1 MKLKHLLL
9 IIGGLV
15 LLAVILCVGGALVT
29 GAFGGKPTP
38 SPAAEDEADVPVE
51 VSIRARGEVVPAV
64 WADLSFDTTGQVVE
78 WFVEEGDTV
87 EAGAPLGQL
96 DTESLEMALQEAQMA
111 LETAEL
117 KLTQAQTDHERQL
130 ADAQLTLETAEA
142 RLAQAQARYP
152 SLAAA
157 GVRLQ
162 AAIEAEDRA
171 WEEYDKAIHRPWDPD
186 TVTESYRLAYESA
199 VDARELA
206 QAEYDSIVAEQRASS
221 QELIVL
227 EDEVQRAHLALAK
240 LEEGVDPLLTQD
252 VESAKLR
259 VTQAQADLEAATL
272 VAPFGGTVVTL
283 HLKPYDVA
291 QPGAPAVTLVDLST
305 LRVETTDLDE
315 WAAAQVSVG
324 GEATIVFTAFDD
336 KTLTGH
342 VTEIA
347 LRGEELP
354 AGDVVYR
361 AIIELDAPDPDLRW
375 GMTVR
380 ITIPIE

>member
-1 MKLKHLLL
+1 MKLKHLLM

-15 LLAVILCVGGALVT
+15 LLAVILCVGGAVVT
-29 GAFGGKPTP
+29 GAFGGQSTP

-64 WADLSFDTTGQVVE
+64 WADLSFDTTGQVAE
-78 WFVEEGDTV
+78 WFVEEGDVV
-87 EAGAPLGQL
+87 ETGAPLGQL

-117 KLTQAQTDHERQL
+117 KLTQAQKDNARQL
-130 ADAQLTLETAEA
+130 AEAQLTLETAEA
-142 RLAQAQARYP
+142 RLTQAQARYP

-157 GVRLQ
+157 AVRLQ
-162 AAIEAEDRA
+162 AAIEAEERA

-186 TVTESYRLAYESA
+186 TVTESYRLSYEAA

-221 QELIVL
+221 QELIIL
-227 EDEVQRAHLALAK
+227 EGEVQKARLALAK
-240 LEEGVDPLLTQD
+240 LEEGVDPLLARD
-252 VESAKLR
+252 LESAKLR
-259 VTQAQADLEAATL
+259 VKQAQADLEAATL

-291 QPGAPAVTLVDLST
+291 QPGTPAVTLVDLST

-315 WAAAQVSVG
+315 WAAAQVPVG

-361 AIIELDAPDPDLRW
+361 AVIELDAPDPDLRW

>member
-15 LLAVILCVGGALVT
+15 LLAVILCVGGALIT
-29 GAFGGKPTP
+29 GAFGGQSTP

-51 VSIRARGEVVPAV
+51 VSIRARGEVVPEV
-64 WADLSFDTTGQVVE
+64 WADLSFDATGQVAE
-78 WFVEEGDTV
+78 WFVEEGDRV
-87 EAGAPLGQL
+87 EAGAPLGRL

-111 LETAEL
+111 LESAEL
-117 KLTQAQTDHERQL
+117 KLAQAQKDHERQL
-130 ADAQLTLETAEA
+130 AEAQLALEIAEA

-162 AAIEAEDRA
+162 AAIEAEERA

-186 TVTESYRLAYESA
+186 TVTESYRLAYEAA

-206 QAEYDSIVAEQRASS
+206 QAEYDSVLAEQRASS

-227 EDEVQRAHLALAK
+227 EGEVQKAQLTLAK
-240 LEEGVDPLLTQD
+240 LEEGVDPLLAQD

-259 VTQAQADLEAATL
+259 VTQAQVDLEAATL
-272 VAPFGGTVVTL
+272 VAPFGGTVVEL
-283 HLKPYDVA
+283 YLKEQDWA
-291 QPGAPAVTLVDLST
+291 QPGTPAITLADLST
-305 LRVETTDLDE
+305 LHVETTDLDE
-315 WAAAQVSVG
+315 WAAAQVPVG

-342 VTEIA
+342 VTGIA

-361 AIIELDAPDPDLRW
+361 ATIELDEPDPELRW

-380 ITIPIE
+380 VTIPIE

>member
-15 LLAVILCVGGALVT
+15 LLAVILCVGGAVVT
-29 GAFGGKPTP
+29 GAFGGQATP

-64 WADLSFDTTGQVVE
+64 WADLSFDTTGQVE
-78 WFVEEGDTV
+78 AWFVEEGDTV

-117 KLTQAQTDHERQL
+117 KLTQAQADNERQL
-130 ADAQLTLETAEA
+130 TEAQLTLETAEA

-157 GVRLQ
+157 AVRLQ
-162 AAIEAEDRA
+162 AAIEAEERA

-186 TVTESYRLAYESA
+186 TVTESYRLAYEAA

-206 QAEYDSIVAEQRASS
+206 QAEYDSIVAEQQASS

-227 EDEVQRAHLALAK
+227 EGEVQKARLALAK
-240 LEEGVDPLLTQD
+240 LEEGVDPLLARD

-259 VTQAQADLEAATL
+259 VKQAQADLEAATL
-272 VAPFGGTVVTL
+272 VAPFGGTIVTL

-291 QPGAPAVTLVDLST
+291 QPGTPAVTLVDLST

-361 AIIELDAPDPDLRW
+361 AVIELDAPDPDLRW

>member
-15 LLAVILCVGGALVT
+15 LLAAILCVGGALVS
-29 GAFGGKPTP
+29 GAFGGQSTPTP
-38 SPAAEDEADVPVE
+38 ATEDGTDVPTE
-51 VSIRARGEVVPAV
+51 VSIRAR
-64 WADLSFDTTGQVVE
+64 ADLSFDATGQVAE
-78 WFVEEGDTV
+78 WFVEEGDEV
-87 EAGAPLGQL
+87 EAGAPLGRL

-111 LETAEL
+111 LENAEL
-117 KLTQAQTDHERQL
+117 NLAQAQKDNERQL
-130 ADAQLTLETAEA
+130 AEAQLALEIAEA

-157 GVRLQ
+157 AVRLQ
-162 AAIEAEDRA
+162 AAIEAEERA

-186 TVTESYRLAYESA
+186 TVTESYRLAYEAA

-206 QAEYDSIVAEQRASS
+206 QAEYDSVLAEQRASS

-227 EDEVQRAHLALAK
+227 EGEVQKARLALAK
-240 LEEGVDPLLTQD
+240 LEEGVDPLLARD
-252 VESAKLR
+252 VESAELQVAK
-259 VTQAQADLEAATL
+259 AQADLEAATL
-272 VAPFGGTVVTL
+272 VAPFGGTVVEL
-283 HLKPYDVA
+283 HLKEQDWA
-291 QPGAPAVTLVDLST
+291 QPGTPAITLADLST
-305 LRVETTDLDE
+305 LHVETTDLDE
-315 WAAAQVSVG
+315 WAAAQVPVG

-342 VTEIA
+342 VTGIA

-361 AIIELDAPDPDLRW
+361 ATIELDEPDPELRW

-380 ITIPIE
+380 VTIPIE

>member
-1 MKLKHLLL
+1 MKLKRLLL

-15 LLAVILCVGGALVT
+15 LLAVILCVGGALVS
-29 GAFGGKPTP
+29 GAFGGQSTPTP
-38 SPAAEDEADVPVE
+38 AAGDEADVPTE
-51 VSIRARGEVVPAV
+51 VSIRARGEIVPAV
-64 WADLSFDTTGQVVE
+64 WADLSFDASGQVAE
-78 WFVEEGDTV
+78 WLVEEGDVV
-87 EAGAPLGQL
+87 EAGAPLGRL
-96 DTESLEMALQEAQMA
+96 DTESLEMALLEAQMA
-111 LETAEL
+111 LDATEL
-117 KLTQAQTDHERQL
+117 KLAQAQADLERQL
-130 ADAQLTLETAEA
+130 AEAQLALETAEA
-142 RLAQAQARYP
+142 RLVQAQARYP

-157 GVRLQ
+157 AVHLQ
-162 AAIEAEDRA
+162 AAIEAEERA
-171 WEEYDKAIHRPWDPD
+171 WVEYDKAIHRPWDPD
-186 TVTESYRLAYESA
+186 TVTESYRLAYEAA
-199 VDARELA
+199 VDERELA
-206 QAEYDSIVAEQRASS
+206 QAEYDSVLAEQRASS

-227 EDEVQRAHLALAK
+227 EGEVQKAHLALAK
-240 LEEGVDPLLTQD
+240 LEEGVDPLLAQD
-252 VESAKLR
+252 VESAELQ

-272 VAPFGGTVVTL
+272 AAPFGGTVVEL
-283 HLKPYDVA
+283 HLKEQDWA
-291 QPGAPAVTLVDLST
+291 QPGTPAITVADLST

-315 WAAAQVSVG
+315 WAAAQVPVG

-361 AIIELDAPDPDLRW
+361 AVIELDVPDPDLRW

>member
-15 LLAVILCVGGALVT
+15 LLAVILCVGGAVVT
-29 GAFGGKPTP
+29 GAFGGQATP
-38 SPAAEDEADVPVE
+38 SPAAEDEADAPVE

-64 WADLSFDTTGQVVE
+64 WADLSFDTTGQVAE

-111 LETAEL
+111 LESAEL
-117 KLTQAQTDHERQL
+117 KLSQAQKDNARQL
-130 ADAQLTLETAEA
+130 AEAQLTLETAEA
-142 RLAQAQARYP
+142 RLTQAQARYP

-157 GVRLQ
+157 AVRLQ
-162 AAIEAEDRA
+162 AAIEAEERA
-171 WEEYDKAIHRPWDPD
+171 WEEYDKAVHRPWDPD
-186 TVTESYRLAYESA
+186 TVTESYRLAYEAA

-206 QAEYDSIVAEQRASS
+206 QAEYDSIVAEQQASS
-221 QELIVL
+221 QELIIL
-227 EDEVQRAHLALAK
+227 EDELQKARLALAK
-240 LEEGVDPLLTQD
+240 LEEGVDPLLARD

-259 VTQAQADLEAATL
+259 VKQAQTDLKAATL

-291 QPGAPAVTLVDLST
+291 QAGTPAVTLVDLST

-315 WAAAQVSVG
+315 WAAAQVPVG

-361 AIIELDAPDPDLRW
+361 AVIELDAPDPDLRW

>member
-15 LLAVILCVGGALVT
+15 LLAVILCVGGALIT
-29 GAFGGKPTP
+29 GAFGGQSTPMPTT
-38 SPAAEDEADVPVE
+38 EDETDVPVA

-64 WADLSFDTTGQVVE
+64 WADLSFDTTGQVAE

-96 DTESLEMALQEAQMA
+96 DTESLEMALQEARVA
-111 LETAEL
+111 LESAEL
-117 KLTQAQTDHERQL
+117 KLTRAQVDLERQL
-130 ADAQLTLETAEA
+130 AEAQLTLEIAEA
-142 RLAQAQARYP
+142 RLTQAQARYP
-152 SLAAA
+152 SLTAA

-162 AAIEAEDRA
+162 AATEAEDRA

-186 TVTESYRLAYESA
+186 EVTESYRLTYEAA
-199 VDARELA
+199 VDERELA
-206 QAEYDSIVAEQRASS
+206 QAEYDSIVSEQRASS
-221 QELIVL
+221 QELVALEGEVQKAHLTLEKL
-227 EDEVQRAHLALAK
+227 ED
-240 LEEGVDPLLTQD
+240 GVDPLLAQD
-252 VESAKLR
+252 VKSAKLR
-259 VTQAQADLEAATL
+259 VTQAQADLDAATL

-291 QPGAPAVTLVDLST
+291 QPGTPAITLVDLST

-315 WAAAQVSVG
+315 WAAAQVPVG

-361 AIIELDAPDPDLRW
+361 AVIELDAPDPDLWW

>member
-15 LLAVILCVGGALVT
+15 LLAAILCVGGALVS
-29 GAFGGKPTP
+29 GAFGGQSTPTP
-38 SPAAEDEADVPVE
+38 ATEDGTDVPTE

-64 WADLSFDTTGQVVE
+64 WADLSFDATGQVAE
-78 WFVEEGDTV
+78 WFVEEGDEV
-87 EAGAPLGQL
+87 EAGAPLGRL

-111 LETAEL
+111 LENAEL
-117 KLTQAQTDHERQL
+117 KLAQAQKDNERQL
-130 ADAQLTLETAEA
+130 AEAQLALEIAEA

-157 GVRLQ
+157 AVRLQ
-162 AAIEAEDRA
+162 AAVEAEERA

-186 TVTESYRLAYESA
+186 EVTESYRLAYEAA

-206 QAEYDSIVAEQRASS
+206 QAEYDSVLAEQRASS

-227 EDEVQRAHLALAK
+227 EGEVQKARLSLAK
-240 LEEGVDPLLTQD
+240 LEEGVDPLLARD
-252 VESAKLR
+252 VESAELQVAK
-259 VTQAQADLEAATL
+259 AQADLEAATL
-272 VAPFGGTVVTL
+272 VAPFGGTVVEL
-283 HLKPYDVA
+283 HLREQDWA
-291 QPGAPAVTLVDLST
+291 QPGTPAITLADLST
-305 LRVETTDLDE
+305 LHVETTDLDE
-315 WAAAQVSVG
+315 WAAAQVPVG
-324 GEATIVFTAFDD
+324 GKATIVFTAFDD
-336 KTLTGH
+336 KTLTGR

-361 AIIELDAPDPDLRW
+361 ATIELDEPDPELRW

-380 ITIPIE
+380 VTIPIE